1 MVAAA
6 AAVMIIARGLLL
18 PSAGWP
24 LLGRLALWSLV
35 CGLLGYVF
43 YGMGLPGSGALEG
56 VIPGLRGLVIGF
68 LSGLLPLFYAVVSG
82 LLARRARARG

>member
-1 MVAAA
+1 
-6 AAVMIIARGLLL
+6 
-18 PSAGWP
+18 
-24 LLGRLALWSLV
+24 
-35 CGLLGYVF
+35 
-43 YGMGLPGSGALEG
+43 MGLPGSGALEG